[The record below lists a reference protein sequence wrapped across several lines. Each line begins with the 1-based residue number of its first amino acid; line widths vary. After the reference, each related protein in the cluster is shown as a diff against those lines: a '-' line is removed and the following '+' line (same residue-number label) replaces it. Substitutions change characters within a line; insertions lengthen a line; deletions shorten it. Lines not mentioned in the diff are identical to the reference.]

1 MKKSNVTGPGL
12 TRTISRL
19 LFVAALSLSA
29 TLYSCEGPQGEIGPQ
44 GPTGQSGAQGQQGPK
59 GDKGDKGDKG
69 EAGESGGALQF
80 SMGPS
85 SSTDNGSFIDTTV
98 ITYKN
103 LAAVEKG
110 LVQGYVKLRN
120 VWFPIPNK
128 LRVPTEKDANGLIK
142 DVLFAYRIQDGRMI
156 STVHVFEGGGE
167 KYLLQDIRVVIV
179 PAQNARLHA
188 GLDLSNYEEVRKA
201 YNLPE

>member
-12 TRTISRL
+12 LRTFSRF
-19 LFVAALSLSA
+19 LFVATLSLSA

-44 GPTGQSGAQGQQGPK
+44 GPTGQSGTQGPK

-69 EAGESGGALQF
+69 EAGESAGAIQF

-85 SSTDNGSFIDTTV
+85 TSTEWGSFIDTTA

-110 LVQGYVKLRN
+110 LVQAYVKTRN
-120 VWFPIPNK
+120 VWFPIPSK
-128 LRVPTEKDANGLIK
+128 IRIPTERDGNGVIR

-188 GLDLSNYEEVRKA
+188 DLDLSNYEEVRKA